1 MIWYV
6 IELYLLDY
14 KLSADEK
21 LLTSGDSWRDTY
33 NLKLIKNC
41 NQRMNLYSL
50 VQTHF

>member
-21 LLTSGDSWRDTY
+21 LLTSGDSWRDT
-33 NLKLIKNC
+33 LPIALLI
-41 NQRMNLYSL
+41 
-50 VQTHF
+50 